1 MRKWLKRF
9 RGNHIIWIL
18 LLMVVVYYILG
29 QILGVLLLWPF
40 LKLTKRFSA
49 VFFVLYNYGL
59 FIGDVLILVGYCL
72 LFRKNRF
79 ILGAF
84 LPAGRSLPHR
94 EAVPEDAYEP
104 TRNNT
109 PQMLLLG
116 LGLGFLMNFFCIA
129 CALLHGDIKLDL
141 SFSAAELPVLLF
153 AFFWVFVQSSSEE
166 LWCRG
171 FLYERVNIHYP
182 LWATIL
188 VNALLFGALH
198 LLNDGISVLAI
209 VDIVLCGFAYSL
221 LRWYTGSLWAV
232 MGLHT
237 MWNFTQNFL
246 FGLPNSGLVSE
257 FSVLHLDAAN
267 GTSNLIYDYAFGVEG
282 AFPAILV
289 DASLVILVL
298 LLARRDGRLGELWQS
313 YETRAAA
320 KEE

>member
-9 RGNHIIWIL
+9 KGNHLIWIVL
-18 LLMVVVYYILG
+18 VTFLYYILLASIVG
-29 QILGVLLLWPF
+29 ELLIWPVVELREWSAGMFFILDNYAFTIGHVL
-40 LKLTKRFSA
+40 T
-49 VFFVLYNYGL
+49 
-59 FIGDVLILVGYCL
+59 LVAYCL
-72 LFRKNRF
+72 IFKKNRF

-84 LPAGRSLPHR
+84 LPAERRLPHR

-104 TRNNT
+104 TQNNT
-109 PQMLLLG
+109 SRTLLLG
-116 LGLGFLMNFFCIA
+116 LGLGFLTNFFCIA
-129 CALLHGDIKLDL
+129 CALLHGDIKLFF
-141 SFSAAELPVLLF
+141 SFSAAELPVLIFGFLM
-153 AFFWVFVQSSSEE
+153 VFVQSSAEE

-171 FLYERVNIHYP
+171 FLYERINIHYP
-182 LWATIL
+182 LWVAIL
-188 VNALLFGALH
+188 VNGLFFGALH

-209 VDIVLCGFAYSL
+209 VGLVLCGFAYSL
-221 LRWYTGSLWAV
+221 LRWYTGSLWVV
-232 MGLHT
+232 MGMHT

-289 DASLVILVL
+289 DVSLVILVL
-298 LLARRDGRLGELWQS
+298 LLARRDGRLGELLLS
-313 YETRAAA
+313 YETRAAG